1 MASSNVNLDNFLH
14 EFGVIVEDFIDEE
27 RDLIN
32 KEVRKVGRETRD
44 ELKTTTPAGAERYHD
59 WGDYQSGFAASEDKN
74 GLGGITVTIS
84 NKKKPGL
91 THLLEE
97 GHVNANGHGRAQA
110 FPHIAPA
117 AEHAFKELK
126 RRLGNG

>member
-1 MASSNVNLDNFLH
+1 MASSKVNLNNFLH
-14 EFGVIVEDFIDEE
+14 EFDTILDDFIDEE
-27 RDLIN
+27 QELVNEEI
-32 KEVRKVGRETRD
+32 RKIGRETRK
-44 ELKTTTPAGAERYHD
+44 ELKTTTPSGAEKYHD
-59 WGDYQSGFAASEDKN
+59 WTEYQSGFQTSEDRN
-74 GLGGITVTIS
+74 AFGDIVVTVS

-97 GHVNANGHGRAQA
+97 GHVNANGHGRARA

-117 AEHAFKELK
+117 AEKAFEELK